1 MHESSLPVAYVTWA
15 GVAVVF
21 INWLKKSPYFPWI
34 EEGRTYLLR
43 TVAVVTSFLGAAGI
57 SYSWDAHTRILAFS
71 LPTIA
76 GFAHFVFGHWLPSFV
91 TQEFMYQATGNGRPA
106 GVANPAMYQ
115 GATQPAAN
123 PSSKAVKP

>member
-43 TVAVVTSFLGAAGI
+43 AVAVVTSFLGAAGI

-76 GFAHFVFGHWLPSFV
+76 GFAQFVFGHWLPSFV
-91 TQEFMYQATGNGRPA
+91 TQEFMYQATSKPA
-106 GVANPAMYQ
+106 LPQGVPNPIGQ
-115 GATQPAAN
+115 LSGAAAKQPG
-123 PSSKAVKP
+123 VKP